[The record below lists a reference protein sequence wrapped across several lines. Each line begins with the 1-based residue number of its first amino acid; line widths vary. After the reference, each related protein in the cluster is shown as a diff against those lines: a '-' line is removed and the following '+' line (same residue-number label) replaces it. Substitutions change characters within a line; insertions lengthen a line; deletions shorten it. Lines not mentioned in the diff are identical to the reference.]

1 MSTASAP
8 IVGDPEQTASPA
20 ARRPAVVNDF
30 TFRIATVNGSGS
42 QTSNGALLRTFF
54 KMGIPVGGT
63 NLFPSNIQGQPTW
76 YVIRLSKDG
85 YTSRREPYEVAVCMN
100 GRTVAEDM
108 AGVAEGGVVLY
119 DDSLPIAARR
129 ADVTYYPM
137 PVSKLVKEAELPFEL
152 RDYIANMVYVGVMIH
167 LFDIDIAEIKA
178 AIAWSFDG
186 KPKPIELNMNMV
198 QRAYEWAVTNLE
210 KTDPYRVTRMSGFNE
225 DKLLIDGNT
234 AAALGSIFGGVTVVA
249 WYPITP
255 ASSVVDA
262 LNKYLPKLRTDQET
276 KQANFA
282 VVQAEDELAAL
293 GMVIGAGWA
302 GARAMTATSGP
313 GLDLMGE
320 FAGLA
325 YFAEVP
331 AVLWD
336 IQRMG
341 PSTGLPTRT
350 SQGDISSAYYLSH
363 GDKRHVL
370 LFPAN
375 PKEAFEFGVTAFDL
389 AERLQTLVIVLSDL
403 DLGMNV
409 WICDRFEYPEKP
421 LDRGKVLTL
430 EQIKEL
436 GGAWGRYK
444 DVDGDGIGWRTLPGT
459 PHPAAAYFTRGTGH
473 TEYATYS
480 ERPEDWEQ
488 NMDRLGRKFD
498 TARQLVPAPVVDEVE
513 GAQVG
518 IISLGSNHPAIV
530 EARDLL
536 RAQGIETSYL
546 RLRALPINDTV
557 RAFMH
562 DYDQVFVVENNHD
575 GQLHHILLSEEPLCS
590 GGLVSVARCNGL
602 TLTADWIAD
611 TIAKRM

>member
-1 MSTASAP
+1 MSTAADP
-8 IVGDPEQTASPA
+8 IVGDSEQA
-20 ARRPAVVNDF
+20 APTTRRPAVINNF

-54 KMGIPVGGT
+54 KMGIPVGGK
-63 NLFPSNIQGQPTW
+63 NLFPSNIQGLPTW
-76 YVIRLSKDG
+76 YIIRLSKDG
-85 YTSRREPYEVAVCMN
+85 YTGRREPYEVAVCMN

-108 AGVAEGGVVLY
+108 AGVAEGGVVVY

-129 ADVTYYPM
+129 PDVTYYPM
-137 PVSKLVKEAELPFEL
+137 PVSKLVKEANLPFEL

-167 LFDIDIAEIKA
+167 LFDIDMAEVEA
-178 AIAWSFDG
+178 AISWSFDG
-186 KPKPIELNMNMV
+186 KPKPIELNMSMV
-198 QRAYEWAVTNLE
+198 RRAYEWAVANLV
-210 KTDPYRVTRMSGFNE
+210 KTDPYRVERMSGFNE
-225 DKLLIDGNT
+225 NKVLIDGNT
-234 AAALGSIFGGVTVVA
+234 AAALGTIFGGVTVVS

-262 LNKYLPKLRTDQET
+262 LNKYLPKLRTDPET
-276 KQANFA
+276 GQANFA
-282 VVQAEDELAAL
+282 VIQAEDELAAL

-331 AVLWD
+331 AVVWD
-336 IQRMG
+336 IQRIG

-370 LFPAN
+370 LFPAD
-375 PKEAFEFGVTAFDL
+375 PKEAFEFGIVAFDL
-389 AERLQTLVIVLSDL
+389 AERLQTLVIILSDL

-409 WICDRFEYPEKP
+409 WASDRFEYPAAP

-436 GGAWGRYK
+436 GGSWARYK

-459 PHPAAAYFTRGTGH
+459 RHPAAAHFTRGTGH

-488 NMDRLGRKFD
+488 NMDRLGRKFN
-498 TARQLVPAPVVDEVE
+498 TARKLVPAPIVDEVK
-513 GAQVG
+513 GAQIG
-518 IISLGSNHPAIV
+518 IISLGSNHPPIV

-536 RAQGIETSYL
+536 RAQGIETSYM

-562 DYDQVFVVENNHD
+562 SYEQVFVVENNYD
-575 GQLHHILLSEEPLCS
+575 GQLHQILLSEEPLCS

-602 TLTADWIAD
+602 SLTANWIAD